1 MSYQSFVK
9 LAGQP
14 SWASS
19 PLSITLSSL
28 PHVGGVGSC
37 EISEVPTIE
46 ELGYGESAQVWIK

>member
-19 PLSITLSSL
+19 PLSIILSSL
-28 PHVGGVGSC
+28 PHVGDVGSC
-37 EISEVPTIE
+37 GISEVPTIE
-46 ELGYGESAQVWIK
+46 ELGYGESPQVWSK

>member
-9 LAGQP
+9 LAGPP

-19 PLSITLSSL
+19 PLSIALPSL
-28 PHVGGVGSC
+28 PHVGHVGSC

-46 ELGYGESAQVWIK
+46 ELGYGESEQVWSK